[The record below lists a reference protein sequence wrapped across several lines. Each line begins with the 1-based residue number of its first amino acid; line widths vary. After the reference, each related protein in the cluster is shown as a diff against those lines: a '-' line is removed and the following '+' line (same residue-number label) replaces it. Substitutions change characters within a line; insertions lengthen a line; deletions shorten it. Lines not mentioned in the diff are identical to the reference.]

1 MKLHKIG
8 LLTACC
14 LAGMSVLS
22 APSVYADAAPQSVIY
37 PNVPVSLTI
46 HKYENNDA
54 YQVVGNGTVQ
64 TVPGTPMEGIEYS
77 VYKVGSWTA
86 AGDAEVTGS
95 YFTEVSADFL
105 EFLSSEGA
113 ELTAREVGGVQVF
126 LSEDTQT
133 AVSRVNAAAGT
144 TPGSVLLTDFVRE
157 HRCAS
162 GKTGEDGTLQL
173 TGLEQGV
180 YLVAETDT
188 SGLVQK
194 EGAEAITS
202 VLAGSEPFLVTLP
215 MTSQTTI
222 DGHAAGTQWQYD
234 VHVYPKNA
242 TVSIPKYIVAE
253 EDEKLL
259 TADDRAIGQDVV
271 QILTPG
277 VPAVRAEQAYESYFV
292 TDTMDAGQSFVS
304 VDSVKLGSLV
314 AEPENLSSFAGFTEL
329 DAGDY
334 AVTGNPGG
342 QTFKVELTQSGLD
355 KLNAVKAGSQ
365 LVITFT
371 SRLNGAAPA
380 GTGEKITNTPE
391 LTFRTKDTVSS
402 SVRGNT
408 PALYTYALDLTKTGL
423 TDGSRSAF
431 TVALDGTPLS
441 FTKESD
447 GVYHLT
453 DAAASETG
461 ENQVRP
467 DKSGKLL
474 LKGFDSKTYTFTET
488 ETEEGRSLLTE
499 PFDIVFSGNTP
510 ADGKLK
516 SALIRTGGRENNLN
530 VSAGTAQCTV
540 HNDKAAILN
549 TGGRGRSIAIVCGI
563 AVMVVFLLQM
573 YRDTRL
579 KRS

>member
-1 MKLHKIG
+1 M
-8 LLTACC
+8 
-14 LAGMSVLS
+14 
-22 APSVYADAAPQSVIY
+22 
-37 PNVPVSLTI
+37 
-46 HKYENNDA
+46 
-54 YQVVGNGTVQ
+54 
-64 TVPGTPMEGIEYS
+64 
-77 VYKVGSWTA
+77 
-86 AGDAEVTGS
+86 
-95 YFTEVSADFL
+95 
-105 EFLSSEGA
+105 
-113 ELTAREVGGVQVF
+113 GGVQVF

-365 LVITFT
+365 IVITFT

-423 TDGSRSAF
+423 TDGSRAAF

-461 ENQVRP
+461 ESQVRP

-540 HNDKAAILN
+540 HNDKAAVLN